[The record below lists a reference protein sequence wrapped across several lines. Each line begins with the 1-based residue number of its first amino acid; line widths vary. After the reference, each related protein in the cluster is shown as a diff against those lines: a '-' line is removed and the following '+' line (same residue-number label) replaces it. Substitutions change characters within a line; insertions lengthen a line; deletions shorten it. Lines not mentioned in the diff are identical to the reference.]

1 MVQYLGIAA
10 DEPVR
15 IARHTKEGNLLP
27 LVEMGWDEAYC
38 RQWCEERGLLSP
50 IYTTSSRG
58 GASSVQCNQQINYD
72 CSEEIIQTTGNLCSN
87 GIWTVLLLSNLMVIL
102 YGIMTN
108 DLMQKTKD
116 LFQLIENSDGKCS
129 MICKGLM

>member
-58 GASSVQCNQQINYD
+58 
-72 CSEEIIQTTGNLCSN
+72 
-87 GIWTVLLLSNLMVIL
+87 VLLLSNAINRS
-102 YGIMTN
+102 ITIA
-108 DLMQKTKD
+108 QKKLSRLLATYAQMG
-116 LFQLIENSDGKCS
+116 LGQSCYFQI
-129 MICKGLM
+129 